1 MIRKKMGGSSS
12 KSNMVTISIKIDHLS
27 HQYTL
32 SDSLTM
38 EDLINLV
45 NEYRVQPIHDLMNPT
60 TRTRMNKNI
69 TIKELI
75 KFTSSLEAVI

>member
-1 MIRKKMGGSSS
+1 MIRKKMGGTLS
-12 KSNMVTISIKIDHLS
+12 KPNMVTISIKIDHLS

-45 NEYRVQPIHDLMNPT
+45 NEYRIQPIHDLMNPT